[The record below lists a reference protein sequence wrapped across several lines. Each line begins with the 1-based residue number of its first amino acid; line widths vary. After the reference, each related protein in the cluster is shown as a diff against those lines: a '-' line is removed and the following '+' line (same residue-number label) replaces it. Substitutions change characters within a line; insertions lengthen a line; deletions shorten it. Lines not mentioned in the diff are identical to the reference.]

1 MAGFWRVSLGGT
13 GTENDMKLNR
23 KGFTLMEMLIVIAI
37 VAVLISVAV
46 PVLSSQLE
54 RSREAVDLAN
64 VRSAYAQV
72 STEALLGNTG
82 VTVTVKLKQ
91 KQAGWQSV
99 DPVNIG
105 GIVHSKS
112 EGNTDNWQGDAAPDG
127 TCKVTYDE
135 THGVVLIWSG
145 TAAPGKPSY
154 PFNTAYTNFFDDVLY
169 KTAFWNDGT
178 LSNNALFEFDSLCPN
193 STYIPQIKAELDKQT
208 NSLLQ
213 RENCTWA
220 FLGFKKKTE
229 AEQEKNSYLFWTS
242 LDTNKIGAGK
252 QIPVLIQ
259 TGDGKYYVSETT
271 TGQRTDSK
279 GKKYVAA
286 SEHLK
291 TADAFQEILNKSVNV
306 YPTLEAAYDA
316 YVVALADHKYD
327 AVRATQTPAP

>member
-1 MAGFWRVSLGGT
+1 
-13 GTENDMKLNR
+13 
-23 KGFTLMEMLIVIAI
+23 MEMLIVIAI

-54 RSREAVDLAN
+54 RSRETVDLAN

-72 STEALLGNTG
+72 STEALLGNTDI
-82 VTVTVKLKQ
+82 TVTVKLKQ

-105 GIVHSKS
+105 GIVHSKDD
-112 EGNTDNWQGDAAPDG
+112 GDTDNWKGDAAPDG
-127 TCKVTYDE
+127 NCVVSYDE
-135 THGVVLIWSG
+135 IHGVVLKWDG
-145 TAAPGKPSY
+145 TAAPVKPNY
-154 PFNTAYTNFFDDVLY
+154 PFDTTHTNFFDDMLY
-169 KTAFWNDGT
+169 ATDFWKNDT

-242 LDTNKIGAGK
+242 LDTNKVGAGK

-327 AVRATQTPAP
+327 AVRATQTSAP

>member
-1 MAGFWRVSLGGT
+1 
-13 GTENDMKLNR
+13 
-23 KGFTLMEMLIVIAI
+23 MEMLIVIAI

-82 VTVTVKLKQ
+82 VPVTVKLKQ
-91 KQAGWQSV
+91 KQAGWQSA

-112 EGNTDNWQGDAAPDG
+112 NGNTDNWKGDAEPG
-127 TCKVTYDE
+127 GSCEVSYDK
-135 THGVVLIWSG
+135 THGVVLTWSE
-145 TAAPGKPSY
+145 TAAPGEPSY
-154 PFNTAYTNFFDDVLY
+154 PFDTAYTNFFDDMLY
-169 KTAFWNDGT
+169 ATDFWKNGT

-220 FLGFKKKTE
+220 FLGDGHEGQE
-229 AEQEKNSYLFWTS
+229 ADRYLFWTS
-242 LDTNKIGAGK
+242 LDTKKVGPGEK
-252 QIPVLIQ
+252 IPVLIQ

-271 TGQRTDSK
+271 TGVRIKNGGTHNGDTYIAVSDHLNYNQYK
-279 GKKYVAA
+279 AVLKAGKKY
-286 SEHLK
+286 
-291 TADAFQEILNKSVNV
+291 F
-306 YPTLEAAYDA
+306 TLEAAYKA
-316 YVVALADHKYD
+316 YVVALAKDEYKG
-327 AVRATQTPAP
+327 VREKCS

>member
-1 MAGFWRVSLGGT
+1 
-13 GTENDMKLNR
+13 
-23 KGFTLMEMLIVIAI
+23 MEMLIVIAI

-82 VTVTVKLKQ
+82 VTVTVNLKQ

-99 DPVNIG
+99 DPVTIG

-112 EGNTDNWQGDAAPDG
+112 VGDTDNWKGDATPDG

-135 THGVVLIWSG
+135 THGVVLTWSG
-145 TAAPGKPSY
+145 TAAPIKPSY
-154 PFNTAYTNFFDDVLY
+154 PFDTAYTKFFDDVLY
-169 KTAFWNDGT
+169 ATDFWKNGT

-220 FLGFKKKTE
+220 FLGFKKKTK
-229 AEQEKNSYLFWTS
+229 AEQDKNSYLFWTS
-242 LDTNKIGAGK
+242 LDTNEVGAGK
-252 QIPVLIQ
+252 QIPVLIL

-271 TGQRTDSK
+271 TEKRKNSRNEEYVTVSK
-279 GKKYVAA
+279 HLYKKEQYKAVLDAGKKY
-286 SEHLK
+286 S
-291 TADAFQEILNKSVNV
+291 
-306 YPTLEAAYDA
+306 TLEEAYDA
-316 YVVALADHKYD
+316 YVKALADPKYND
-327 AVRATQTPAP
+327 VRAPQTPAP

>member
-1 MAGFWRVSLGGT
+1 
-13 GTENDMKLNR
+13 
-23 KGFTLMEMLIVIAI
+23 MEMLIVIAI

-105 GIVHSKS
+105 GIVHSNS
-112 EGNTDNWQGDAAPDG
+112 DGNTENWKGDAAPDG
-127 TCKVTYDE
+127 TCVVSYDE
-135 THGVVLIWSG
+135 TYGVVLTWS
-145 TAAPGKPSY
+145 SY
-154 PFNTAYTNFFDDVLY
+154 PFNTAYTKFFDDMLY
-169 KTAFWNDGT
+169 ATDFWKNGT

-193 STYIPQIKAELDKQT
+193 STYLPQIKAKLGKQT

-213 RENCTWA
+213 QKNCTWA
-220 FLGFKKKTE
+220 FLGFKKETK
-229 AEQEKNSYLFWTS
+229 AEQDKNSYLFWTS
-242 LDTNKIGAGK
+242 LDASKVGAGK

-259 TGDGKYYVSETT
+259 TGDGSYYVSETT
-271 TGQRTDSK
+271 TEQRENKRHETYVTVSK
-279 GKKYVAA
+279 HLYTKAQYKEVLDAGKKY
-286 SEHLK
+286 S
-291 TADAFQEILNKSVNV
+291 
-306 YPTLEAAYDA
+306 TLEEAYDA
-316 YVVALADHKYD
+316 YVKALADPKYND
-327 AVRATQTPAP
+327 VRATQTSAP

>member
-1 MAGFWRVSLGGT
+1 
-13 GTENDMKLNR
+13 
-23 KGFTLMEMLIVIAI
+23 MEMLIVIAI

-82 VTVTVKLKQ
+82 VTVTVNLKQ
-91 KQAGWQSV
+91 KQAGWQSAN
-99 DPVNIG
+99 PVNIG
-105 GIVHSKS
+105 GIVHSKGN
-112 EGNTDNWQGDAAPDG
+112 GNTDNWKGDAEPDG
-127 TCKVTYDE
+127 TCEVSYDK
-135 THGVVLIWSG
+135 THGVVLTWSG
-145 TAAPGKPSY
+145 TAAPGEPSY

-178 LSNNALFEFDSLCPN
+178 IRNNALFEFDSRCPN

-208 NSLLQ
+208 NSLLL

-242 LDTNKIGAGK
+242 LDTNKVGAGK

-271 TGQRTDSK
+271 TGERTDGK
-279 GKKYVAA
+279 GIKYVAV
-286 SEHLK
+286 SGHLYK
-291 TADAFQEILNKSVNV
+291 NEEYEDILKAGKE
-306 YPTLEAAYDA
+306 YFTLKEAYDA
-316 YVVALADHKYD
+316 YVEALADPKYD
-327 AVRATQTPAP
+327 AVRDTQASAP

>member
-1 MAGFWRVSLGGT
+1 
-13 GTENDMKLNR
+13 
-23 KGFTLMEMLIVIAI
+23 MEMLIVIAIIAVLIVIAI

-91 KQAGWQSV
+91 KQAGWQSAN
-99 DPVNIG
+99 PVNIG

-112 EGNTDNWQGDAAPDG
+112 NGNTDNWKGDAEPG
-127 TCKVTYDE
+127 GSCEVSYDK
-135 THGVVLIWSG
+135 THGVVLTWSG
-145 TAAPGKPSY
+145 TAAPGEPSY
-154 PFNTAYTNFFDDVLY
+154 PFDTAYTNFFDDMLY
-169 KTAFWNDGT
+169 ATDFWKNGT

-220 FLGFKKKTE
+220 FLGDGHEGQE
-229 AEQEKNSYLFWTS
+229 ADRYLFWTS
-242 LDTNKIGAGK
+242 LDTKKVGPGEK
-252 QIPVLIQ
+252 IPVLIQ

-271 TGQRTDSK
+271 TGERTKK
-279 GKKYVAA
+279 GGTHNGKTYIAVSERIINKNGYKKF
-286 SEHLK
+286 LK
-291 TADAFQEILNKSVNV
+291 AEAKYS
-306 YPTLEAAYDA
+306 TLEEAYDA
-316 YVVALADHKYD
+316 YVKALADPKYND
-327 AVRATQTPAP
+327 VRATQTSAP

>member
-1 MAGFWRVSLGGT
+1 
-13 GTENDMKLNR
+13 
-23 KGFTLMEMLIVIAI
+23 MEMLIVIAI

-54 RSREAVDLAN
+54 RSRETVDLAN

-82 VTVTVKLKQ
+82 VTVTVNLKQ

-99 DPVNIG
+99 DPVTIG

-112 EGNTDNWQGDAAPDG
+112 VGDTDNWKGDAAPDG

-135 THGVVLIWSG
+135 THGVVLTWSG
-145 TAAPGKPSY
+145 TAAPIKPSY
-154 PFNTAYTNFFDDVLY
+154 PFDTTYTKFFDDVLY

-220 FLGFKKKTE
+220 FLGFKKETK
-229 AEQEKNSYLFWTS
+229 AEQDKNSYLFWTS
-242 LDTNKIGAGK
+242 LNTNEVGAKK
-252 QIPVLIQ
+252 QIPVLIL

-271 TGQRTDSK
+271 TEKRKNSRNEEYVTVSK
-279 GKKYVAA
+279 HLYKKEQYKAVLDAGKKY
-286 SEHLK
+286 S
-291 TADAFQEILNKSVNV
+291 
-306 YPTLEAAYDA
+306 TLEEAYDA
-316 YVVALADHKYD
+316 YVKALADPKYND
-327 AVRATQTPAP
+327 VRAPQTPAP

>member
-1 MAGFWRVSLGGT
+1 
-13 GTENDMKLNR
+13 
-23 KGFTLMEMLIVIAI
+23 MLIVIAI

-82 VTVTVKLKQ
+82 VPVTVKLKQ
-91 KQAGWQSV
+91 KQAGWQSA

-105 GIVHSKS
+105 GIVHSNGDKD
-112 EGNTDNWQGDAAPDG
+112 TDNWKGNAAPDG
-127 TCKVTYDE
+127 SCVVSYDE
-135 THGVVLIWSG
+135 THGVVLTWSG
-145 TAAPGKPSY
+145 TAAPGNPSY
-154 PFNTAYTNFFDDVLY
+154 PFDTAYTNFFDDMLY
-169 KTAFWNDGT
+169 ATDFWKNGT

-220 FLGFKKKTE
+220 FLGDGHEGQE
-229 AEQEKNSYLFWTS
+229 ADRYLFWTS
-242 LDTNKIGAGK
+242 LDTKKVGPGEK
-252 QIPVLIQ
+252 IPVLIQ

-271 TGQRTDSK
+271 TGGRTDGK
-279 GKKYVAA
+279 GIKYVAV
-286 SEHLK
+286 SGHLYK
-291 TADAFQEILNKSVNV
+291 NEEYEDILKAGKE
-306 YPTLEAAYDA
+306 YFTLKEAYDA
-316 YVVALADHKYD
+316 YVEALADPKYD
-327 AVRATQTPAP
+327 AVRDTQASAP

>member
-1 MAGFWRVSLGGT
+1 
-13 GTENDMKLNR
+13 
-23 KGFTLMEMLIVIAI
+23 MEMLIVIAI

-72 STEALLGNTG
+72 STEALLGKTD

-105 GIVHSKS
+105 GIVHFKKD
-112 EGNTDNWQGDAAPDG
+112 GDTANWKGDAAPDG
-127 TCKVTYDE
+127 SCEVSYNE
-135 THGVVLIWSG
+135 AYGVVLTWNG

-154 PFNTAYTNFFDDVLY
+154 PFDTTHTKFFGEILY
-169 KTAFWNDGT
+169 KTEFWTRGDM
-178 LSNNALFEFDSLCPN
+178 NNNPNFEFDSRCPG
-193 STYIPQIKAELDKQT
+193 SSYITQIEAVLGSMD

-213 RENCTWA
+213 QKDCTWA
-220 FLGFKKKTE
+220 FLGDGHEGRE
-229 AEQEKNSYLFWTS
+229 ADRYLFWTS
-242 LDTNKIGAGK
+242 LNTKKVGPGK

-271 TGQRTDSK
+271 TGERTKKSEPHK
-279 GKKYVAA
+279 GEKYIAVFEQITSRIEYKKF
-286 SEHLK
+286 LK
-291 TADAFQEILNKSVNV
+291 ADAQYSSLTE
-306 YPTLEAAYDA
+306 AYDA
-316 YVVALADHKYD
+316 YVKALADQKYD
-327 AVRATQTPAP
+327 AVRAPQTSAP

>member
-1 MAGFWRVSLGGT
+1 
-13 GTENDMKLNR
+13 
-23 KGFTLMEMLIVIAI
+23 MEMLIVIAI

-64 VRSAYAQV
+64 VRAAYAQV

-82 VTVTVKLKQ
+82 VTVTVNLKQ
-91 KQAGWQSV
+91 KQAGWQSAN
-99 DPVNIG
+99 PVNIG

-112 EGNTDNWQGDAAPDG
+112 VGDTDNWQGDAAPDG

-135 THGVVLIWSG
+135 THGVVLTWSG

-154 PFNTAYTNFFDDVLY
+154 PFDTTYTKFFDDVLY
-169 KTAFWNDGT
+169 ATDFWKNGT

-220 FLGFKKKTE
+220 FLGFKKETK
-229 AEQEKNSYLFWTS
+229 AEQDKNSYLFWTS
-242 LDTNKIGAGK
+242 LDTNEVGAKK
-252 QIPVLIQ
+252 QIPVLIL

-271 TGQRTDSK
+271 TEKRKNSRNEEYVTVSK
-279 GKKYVAA
+279 HLYKKEQYKAVLDAGKKY
-286 SEHLK
+286 S
-291 TADAFQEILNKSVNV
+291 
-306 YPTLEAAYDA
+306 TLEEAYDA
-316 YVVALADHKYD
+316 YVKALADPKYND
-327 AVRATQTPAP
+327 VRAPQTPAP